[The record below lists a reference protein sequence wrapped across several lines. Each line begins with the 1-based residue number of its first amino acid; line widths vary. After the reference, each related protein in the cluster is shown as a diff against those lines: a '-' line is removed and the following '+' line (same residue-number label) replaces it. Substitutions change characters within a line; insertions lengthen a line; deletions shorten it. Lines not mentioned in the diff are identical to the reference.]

1 MVGDESRYLRWMLML
16 TTGEKYYLYNSS
28 FMLYWRDEHF
38 KLPTSYRP
46 KPIYSPLKSTRD
58 YLGISSVEMQLLW
71 ASSSMSRAAEVR
83 YRFWC
88 FTGNGL
94 VKTRLL
100 RYWTIMSHPISVNQW
115 KGRPTFP
122 PLRLMMS
129 SSHSAVQ
136 TNFRLRGLE
145 KKCGGTMNY
154 CGGNELSCSALN
166 TLLIIIECV
175 FGRGRGG

>member
-122 PLRLMMS
+122 PLSLMMS
-129 SSHSAVQ
+129 SSHIVQ
-136 TNFRLRGLE
+136 RKPTLDLGAW
-145 KKCGGTMNY
+145 KKSVVVPWIIVVEMSFPA
-154 CGGNELSCSALN
+154 LS
-166 TLLIIIECV
+166 TLSL
-175 FGRGRGG
+175 

>member
-88 FTGNGL
+88 LTGNGL

-115 KGRPTFP
+115 KRSSNFSSPSDDVLQTFAGGAH
-122 PLRLMMS
+122 LTLERL
-129 SSHSAVQ
+129 
-136 TNFRLRGLE
+136 G
-145 KKCGGTMNY
+145 KKCGRAWIIVVEMSFPA
-154 CGGNELSCSALN
+154 LS
-166 TLLIIIECV
+166 TPLLIIIECV
-175 FGRGRGG
+175 FSTER